1 MSFEYGLAAPSG
13 GALLDREGFAGERVE
28 KHQETRIGVANLGC
42 QDDVRHDVEEQAIQD
57 LQDWLEL
64 ESGVDKHRGQDGFD
78 DVANDLLGIG
88 IVSHASDAEVK

>member
-57 LQDWLEL
+57 LQDWLE
-64 ESGVDKHRGQDGFD
+64 DGFD